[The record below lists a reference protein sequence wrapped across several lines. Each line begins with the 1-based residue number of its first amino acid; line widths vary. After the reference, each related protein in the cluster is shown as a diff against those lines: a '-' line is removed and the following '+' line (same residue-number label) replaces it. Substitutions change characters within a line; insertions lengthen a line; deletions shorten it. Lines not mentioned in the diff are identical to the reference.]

1 MQQPNT
7 RPSQAAPASSARR
20 CAEGSSVGQCS
31 KSRQEG
37 KLRQLEKSKSS
48 VFSAAGAKAKGRS
61 QPGLPTGSEQRV
73 ETAGLK
79 GTSADSKA
87 GKKTAAD
94 AVEQRR
100 VKQPKR
106 VPCHQGRLVSQK
118 SQRASERATNH
129 AVQPRP
135 LRLLL
140 QITSTPPPS
149 TAAFL
154 APTQALDPRC
164 TVDALSHTRPPTD
177 NTPCADCGRS
187 PFAPRARFLIALLA
201 GTGCDTIRQH
211 DPISLSRQRQHR
223 PSIPLPYPPESV
235 RRSSARPR
243 RLLRL
248 RLPL

>member
-1 MQQPNT
+1 MGNVRKVVRKESSDSWRKVRARFLA
-7 RPSQAAPASSARR
+7 RPAPRLKAEVSQVCPPAAS
-20 CAEGSSVGQCS
+20 
-31 KSRQEG
+31 
-37 KLRQLEKSKSS
+37 
-48 VFSAAGAKAKGRS
+48 
-61 QPGLPTGSEQRV
+61 SEQRV

-164 TVDALSHTRPPTD
+164 IVDALSHTRPPTD

-235 RRSSARPR
+235 RRSSAWPR